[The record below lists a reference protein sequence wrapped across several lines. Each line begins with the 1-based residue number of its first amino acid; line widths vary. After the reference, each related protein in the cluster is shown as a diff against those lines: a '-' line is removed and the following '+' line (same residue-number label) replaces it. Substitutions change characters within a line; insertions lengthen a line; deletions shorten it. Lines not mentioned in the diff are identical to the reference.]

1 MGAVAGR
8 QDRRARVRRPAVAE
22 TDARRPRA
30 AGRRP
35 ARRGAVPGSQTLVPC
50 RGSRRQRSPAQAV
63 AYDLRRPSH
72 SEEETEMSNAPKW
85 LTPVAIVGL
94 LWNLL
99 GCFAWVMDMRL
110 TPEQVAAMGAE
121 MQQLYASR
129 PLWAVSATGVAVLGG
144 AVGC

>member
-1 MGAVAGR
+1 
-8 QDRRARVRRPAVAE
+8 
-22 TDARRPRA
+22 
-30 AGRRP
+30 
-35 ARRGAVPGSQTLVPC
+35 
-50 RGSRRQRSPAQAV
+50 
-63 AYDLRRPSH
+63 
-72 SEEETEMSNAPKW
+72 MSNAPKW

-144 AVGC
+144 AVGCIGLLLRKRWASKLLWLSLVGVIAQDIGLFVLADGATLAGPGAVAMQGVVLVISIALALLGRHGVRAGWLR